1 MILGKAANLQLAAW
15 SGKWPLFLVVKTSTT
30 SFVLFRTKQSGN
42 KLMQQLQGVERIS
55 LRNHYWNPKFRMIRG
70 NKLNCVF
77 IFTQKKKKE
86 NSILLYPPL
95 YYYYYYYYIDT
106 IITIN
111 ATKIRKGTKIRENF
125 LRRRKDYDSNKVGKG
140 KMLLSSRV
148 ARIIDVVVTQCMHRR
163 WIETRWPATPTRPLA
178 GHASRRR
185 QILFEFRVHAR
196 H

>member
-42 KLMQQLQGVERIS
+42 KLMQQLQGVERS

-70 NKLNCVF
+70 DKLNCVS
-77 IFTQKKKKE
+77 IFTQKKKE
-86 NSILLYPPL
+86 NSIPSYHSN
-95 YYYYYYYYIDT
+95 T

-125 LRRRKDYDSNKVGKG
+125 LRRRKDYNSNKVGKE